1 MNKTLRIVVP
11 LGILLL
17 GLVSAVL
24 MIRSRPQVE
33 RREVSFPP
41 PLVRVLEI
49 RQQDVRLKVGSQ
61 GTVSPRTESDLIA
74 QVAGQVIYVSPQFAA
89 GGFFQK
95 DDILIRIDPRDYEFA
110 IARLK
115 AEVAQARLRLVQ
127 EEGEASIAREEWER
141 LAKDETP
148 NPLVLREPQL
158 TQAKAVLE
166 AAEAALQQARLNLDR
181 TRIRAPFDG
190 RVRIKKADVGEYV
203 TTGTPLAVIYAVDY
217 AEVRLPVPDGDM
229 AYLDCCIDYRGQ
241 RPQPLDLEVD
251 LRADYAQQEYS
262 WQGKIV
268 RVEGEIDP
276 LTHMVTLVAR
286 VQDPYSRQQRSTRPP
301 LAVGLFVRA
310 EIMGRMV
317 PDAVVIPRSALRGTD
332 QVLIIDDNNRLH
344 FRPVE
349 VLKKDAESVVLN
361 GGLESGERVC
371 LSPLDA
377 VVEGMPVRVS
387 RDDTGSGGNP
397 VEEGLS

>member
-1 MNKTLRIVVP
+1 MSRTMRIGVP

-17 GLVSAVL
+17 GVVSAVL
-24 MIRSRPQVE
+24 MIRSRPRVE

-49 RQQDVRLKVGSQ
+49 RKQDVRLKVSSQ
-61 GTVSPRTESDLIA
+61 GTVSPRTESDLIS
-74 QVAGQVIYVSPQFAA
+74 QVAGQVIEVSPQFAA

-110 IARLK
+110 IARLE
-115 AEVAQARLRLVQ
+115 AEFAQARLRLAQ

-158 TQAKAVLE
+158 TQARAALA
-166 AAEAALQQARLNLDR
+166 AAEAALQQAQLNLDR

-190 RVRIKKADVGEYV
+190 RIRTKKADVGQYV
-203 TTGTPLAVIYAVDY
+203 TPGAPLAVIYAVDH

-241 RPQPLDLEVD
+241 SPQPLDLEVV
-251 LRADYAQQEYS
+251 LKADYAQREYT

-286 VQDPYSRQQRSTRPP
+286 VRDPYSRQQQSARPP

-310 EIMGRMV
+310 EIMGRTV
-317 PDAVVIPRSALRGTD
+317 QEAVIIPRSALRGTD
-332 QVLIIDDNNRLH
+332 RVLVIDENNRLH
-344 FRPVE
+344 FRKVE
-349 VLKKDAESVVLN
+349 VLKTEAESVVLS
-361 GGLESGERVC
+361 GGLEGGERVC
-371 LSPLDA
+371 LSPLD
-377 VVEGMPVRVS
+377 VVVDGMLVRLS
-387 RDDTGSGGNP
+387 QDGTETGGNQDA
-397 VEEGLS
+397 EGFS